1 MQVDKKLIVLMCDKS
16 DVLGCQTFKVE
27 LKNQMVKRDEW
38 MKQICTVIR
47 DKKKIIIKTVRRFTP
62 NQMNHTNI
70 CF

>member
-16 DVLGCQTFKVE
+16 DLLGRQTFKVE

-47 DKKKIIIKTVRRFTP
+47 DENKIIIKIVRR
-62 NQMNHTNI
+62 
-70 CF
+70 

>member
-1 MQVDKKLIVLMCDKS
+1 MIVLTCDKS
-16 DVLGCQTFKVE
+16 DLLGRQTFKVE

-38 MKQICTVIR
+38 IKYICTVIR
-47 DKKKIIIKTVRRFTP
+47 DENKIIILTLESKTVRRFTP

>member
-1 MQVDKKLIVLMCDKS
+1 MCDKS
-16 DVLGCQTFKVE
+16 DLLGRQTFKVE

-47 DKKKIIIKTVRRFTP
+47 DEKKIIIKTVPRFTP

-70 CF
+70 SF